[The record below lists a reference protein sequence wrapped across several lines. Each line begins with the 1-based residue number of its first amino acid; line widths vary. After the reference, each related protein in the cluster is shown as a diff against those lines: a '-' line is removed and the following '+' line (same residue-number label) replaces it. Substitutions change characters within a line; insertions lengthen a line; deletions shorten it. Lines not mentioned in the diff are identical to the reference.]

1 MAATSSVH
9 LVPQAN
15 LNTYSDP
22 PMFRVCNR
30 EEEVVS
36 LADPTHLLNGCRV
49 WWEDNHDIIGE
60 LPKPSTPITLVP
72 GFIPGFL
79 ILYKMRRSIETRYY
93 FQSQSNLR
101 WSAYIA
107 DLPGHYKDWYE
118 DILLWV
124 DTEIVRL
131 LSDPKTAKGASKPEK
146 KKRKKPEEV
155 IPKKVHTKASKKR
168 AKPTSSSDSRQ
179 GIVPKTV
186 DLTSLAEEGFQ
197 QPSIIGGEDMFNF
210 LKGFLEVTTFV
221 M

>member
-22 PMFRVCNR
+22 PMFKLIGRVFHIIPFAHWSWRWLIAHER
-30 EEEVVS
+30 E
-36 LADPTHLLNGCRV
+36 
-49 WWEDNHDIIGE
+49 IIYGRDAIIN
-60 LPKPSTPITLVP
+60 PC
-72 GFIPGFL
+72 
-79 ILYKMRRSIETRYY
+79 
-93 FQSQSNLR
+93 SNYHIQNL
-101 WSAYIA
+101 
-107 DLPGHYKDWYE
+107 K
-118 DILLWV
+118 WV

-131 LSDPKTAKGASKPEK
+131 LSDPKTAKGASKPKK

-179 GIVPKTV
+179 GMVPKNV

-197 QPSIIGGEDMFNF
+197 QPSIIGGEDRFNF
-210 LKGFLEVTTFV
+210 LKGFLEVKTVSNLQGNFKS
-221 M
+221 